1 MVHSLFQSFSPKRT
15 ASGLPWR
22 ARIHTIE
29 QERNAHAMVQ
39 HYGLP
44 DALACVLAG
53 RNIAPENVHD
63 YLHPTLKKLMP
74 DPSHLLGMKEG
85 VERLVR
91 AITAHEKIA
100 VFGDYDVDGATST
113 ALLKNYFSV
122 IGHELM
128 MYIPDRMKEGYGPT
142 IAAFDL
148 LIKQGVKLIITVD
161 CGTVAFEPIAHAKA
175 HGVDVIV
182 IDHHLSLPELPHAVA
197 VINPNRIDQ
206 ESDCRNCAAVG
217 VVFLV
222 LVALNRALRET
233 AFFSSTRVRGEVGR
247 GGALVQPPP
256 QPSPVSGGG
265 RKEPDLLQWLD
276 LVALGTICD
285 VVPLQGLNRALVSQ
299 GLKIFAKR
307 TNSGIAAICDV
318 ARLDEAPGTYHAGF
332 VIGPRIN
339 AGGRVG
345 ESALGSQILT
355 QTDPAICAAIA
366 QKLDGYNA
374 ERQAI
379 EASVLEAA
387 MDQAQAQHNNPCIV
401 VASHGWHEGV
411 IGIVAGRLK
420 EQFGRP
426 AAVISLAGGK
436 GKGSARSVTG
446 ADFGAAV
453 IGAKQQGLLLA
464 GGGHS
469 MAAGFT
475 IAEDQLD
482 AFTAFLND
490 RLSRAVADYALAR
503 AWTYDALVS
512 VAAITPEWLEAIH
525 QAGPFGMGNPAPR
538 WVIPQARVVRCDRLK
553 EKHIRAIISDVSSK
567 KSLTG
572 MAFNAVGTPLGDW
585 LEQVG
590 AQPLHLAGTVKA
602 NRWQGRESLQFM
614 IDDAAKDARG

>member
-1 MVHSLFQSFSPKRT
+1 MLRSRDTSRSMTRIEMMAPFSPISFSPRHT

-22 ARIHTIE
+22 ARIQSIE

-39 HYGLP
+39 QWGLP

-53 RNIAPENVHD
+53 RHVAPDQVDD
-63 YLHPTLKKLMP
+63 YLHPTLKHLMP

-85 VERLVR
+85 VERLVHTIATR
-91 AITAHEKIA
+91 EKIA

-113 ALLKNYFSV
+113 ALLKQYFSA
-122 IGHELM
+122 IGVDLM

-142 IAAFDL
+142 IPAFDL

-175 HGVDVIV
+175 KGVDVIV
-182 IDHHLSLPELPHAVA
+182 MDHHLSQAQLPEAVA

-206 ESDCRNCAAVG
+206 ESNCRNCAAVG
-217 VVFLV
+217 VVFMV
-222 LVALNRALRET
+222 LVALNRHLRET
-233 AFFSSTRVRGEVGR
+233 N
-247 GGALVQPPP
+247 LI
-256 QPSPVSGGG
+256 SPL
-265 RKEPDLLQWLD
+265 PDLLQWLD

-307 TNSGIAAICDV
+307 SNAGIAAICDV
-318 ARLDEAPGTYHAGF
+318 ARLDEPPATYHAGF

-355 QTDPAICAAIA
+355 QSDPIICAAIA

-387 MDQAQAQHNNPCIV
+387 MEQAEAQHNNPCIV

-420 EQFGRP
+420 EQFGKP
-426 AAVISLAGGK
+426 AAVISLTDGK

-446 ADFGAAV
+446 ADIGAA
-453 IGAKQQGLLLA
+453 IISAKQQGLLLA

-469 MAAGFT
+469 MAAGFSL
-475 IAEDQLD
+475 AHDQLN
-482 AFTAFLND
+482 AFSAFLND
-490 RLSRAVADYALAR
+490 RLSRAVSDYASNR
-503 AWTYDALVS
+503 AWVYDALVS
-512 VAAITPEWLEAIH
+512 VAAITPGWLEAIE
-525 QAGPFGMGNPAPR
+525 QAGPFGMGNPSPR
-538 WVIPQARVVRCDRLK
+538 WVIPQAKVVRCDRLK
-553 EKHIRAIISDVSSK
+553 DKHLRAIISDVSSK
-567 KSLTG
+567 KSLTA
-572 MAFNAVGTPLGDW
+572 MAFNAVGTSLGDW
-585 LEQVG
+585 LEQSG
-590 AQPLHLAGTVKA
+590 GQPLHLAGTVKA

-614 IDDAAKDARG
+614 IDDAAKD